1 MEGFQ
6 KIETDFAERP
16 HINAVYEFMNK
27 YQFYLCFMTFIIGE
41 FRKNPGAAQTDLP
54 RRTNSQEE
62 NSP

>member
-1 MEGFQ
+1 
-6 KIETDFAERP
+6 
-16 HINAVYEFMNK
+16 
-27 YQFYLCFMTFIIGE
+27 LCFMTFIIGE